1 MNNTE
6 KIKME
11 IVRQC
16 CWQFNKTKFI
26 MTEVYNNIEYP
37 MVFNVVRAIDLNKTV
52 LDVQKHIRNELTD
65 GVKKTNG

>member
-11 IVRQC
+11 IARQC
-16 CWQFNKTKFI
+16 VAQFDTTYFI
-26 MTEVYNNIEYP
+26 MAEVYNKIEYP

-52 LDVQKHIRNELTD
+52 LDVQKHIRSQLTD
-65 GVKKTNG
+65 KVKKTNG

>member
-1 MNNTE
+1 
-6 KIKME
+6 
-11 IVRQC
+11 
-16 CWQFNKTKFI
+16 